1 MSERAMLSDGAA
13 RELKFEALGIVNSDS
28 WSCHMMGLAAHC
40 EAARILA
47 ETQACRCAGGWH
59 WTPERGYWQCEG
71 VAEPNILRIGEDPA
85 AALADALAAFV
96 GDTQ

>member
-1 MSERAMLSDGAA
+1 MRAMMS
-13 RELKFEALGIVNSDS
+13 RPVELKSKGEFLCLAGILEDASGPHARMAVAEAR
-28 WSCHMMGLAAHC
+28 
-40 EAARILA
+40 RILA
-47 ETQACRCAGGWH
+47 ETQACGCAGGWH

-96 GDTQ
+96 GDAQ